1 MHKPR
6 VERVHP
12 ARSNAIIAQ
21 FSCNGWLVRVLSA
34 EKDAQDRWVLRPKL
48 KAHSI
53 QFTLWRQMHALRVSQ
68 VAMRAQRLIVTC
80 WLLRASPAVAYEAI
94 AKRQIAAMGPEVQR
108 VWLGRNE
115 IRARHWLT
123 LLTRYSNGIESGCAG
138 RKSRSLKIC
147 MGYGMFCLCPLH
159 DWNH

>member
-53 QFTLWRQMHALRVSQ
+53 QFTLWRQMHALRVSD
-68 VAMRAQRLIVTC
+68 VAMQAQRLIIAL
-80 WLLRASPAVAYEAI
+80 WLPRAGAAVACEAI
-94 AKRQIAAMGPEVQR
+94 AKWQTSTMGPQVER
-108 VWLGRNE
+108 VRHGRNE
-115 IRARHWLT
+115 IWAGHGALSST
-123 LLTRYSNGIESGCAG
+123 SYSNGTDARCGSKG
-138 RKSRSLKIC
+138 
-147 MGYGMFCLCPLH
+147 
-159 DWNH
+159 